1 MGGGRNRRVPVRW
14 ASAVTSAVG
23 RAIGTIILLS
33 CDNLK
38 FSYLRTPGCVFRSPS
53 SHKAV
58 RIDATP

>member
-23 RAIGTIILLS
+23 RATIILLS
-33 CDNLK
+33 CDNLQ